1 MKFELLIALRYLK
14 SKQKERFISL
24 ITFISI
30 AGVAVGVAALIVVLA
45 VMSGFDNELKERI
58 ISTSPHIVVQKE
70 GGIADPDRAS
80 SAIRAVA
87 GVVSVSPYVNGQA
100 MLRYG
105 EDVMGVLVRGIDP
118 AGEIET
124 TNIASYIKK
133 GSLDLSGNNIIV
145 GSEYANKFR
154 VDIGG
159 RVSIISPQTGRASD
173 LTVSAI
179 FNSGMYEY
187 DMNLV
192 FVSLKKGQSLFGTGN
207 LVSGIGVRVEDEL
220 KVNQI
225 KRAIQ
230 EKLGFPFW
238 ARSWIDLNS
247 NLFNALKLEKTAMFV
262 ILTLIVLVACFNIA
276 STLIMI
282 VMQKIKDIGILR
294 AIGATRK
301 NIMTIFTLQGFL
313 IGLSG
318 TAMGW
323 GLGMALC
330 RLLEKYK
337 FIKLP
342 SDIYYIESLPVSVNL
357 LDTVVICAAALI
369 LSLLATLYP
378 AYSASRFEPVEAI
391 RYE

>member
-58 ISTSPHIVVQKE
+58 ISASPHIVVQKE
-70 GGIADPDRAS
+70 GGIADPERAS
-80 SAIRAVA
+80 GAIREVA

-118 AGEIET
+118 AGEIKT
-124 TNIASYIKK
+124 TKIASYIKK

-154 VDIGG
+154 VDIGD
-159 RVSIISPQTGRASD
+159 RISIISPQTGRASD
-173 LTVSAI
+173 FTVSAV

-192 FVSLKKGQSLFGTGN
+192 FVNLKKGQALFGIGN
-207 LVSGIGVRVEDEL
+207 LVSGIGVRVDDEL
-220 KVNQI
+220 KVNRI
-225 KRAIQ
+225 KREIQ

-238 ARSWIDLNS
+238 TRSWIDLNS
-247 NLFNALKLEKTAMFV
+247 NLFNALKLEKTAMFI

-282 VMQKIKDIGILR
+282 VMEKIKDIGILR

-301 NIMTIFTLQGFL
+301 NIMTIFTLEGFL

-318 TAMGW
+318 TAIGW
-323 GLGMALC
+323 GLGMVLC

-357 LDTVVICAAALI
+357 IDTVVICAAALT